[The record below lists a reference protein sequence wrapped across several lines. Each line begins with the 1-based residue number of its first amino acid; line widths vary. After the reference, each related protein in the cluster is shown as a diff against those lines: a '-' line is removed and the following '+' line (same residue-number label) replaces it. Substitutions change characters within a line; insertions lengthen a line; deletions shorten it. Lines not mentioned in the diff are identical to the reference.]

1 MKTEVVLNG
10 KADPAANYIGWSP
23 RPATVRLSDATGAT
37 APVKVMLRNR
47 STSTGGQVVFSTSA
61 TGSFTDT
68 LRLTLPVDKSPVKFF
83 AAGNAQKPASKNDK
97 DASIEVVVDG
107 TSTVLSQTALMV
119 RVRKNAAGL
128 STGERDRFIGA
139 LAIFNAKGMGKF
151 KDIRA
156 MHVDGRPLEESHGA
170 RPPFN
175 RHGFL
180 PWHRAYL
187 LDLERELQVI
197 DASVALHYWRF
208 DEPGPSLFTADFL
221 GEPRSSGSVRFAST
235 NPLKDWISDGT
246 VGFRRVP
253 RFDITKS
260 AGDSNG
266 PVISEVATL
275 AIGTTYNKFVL
286 MEGEPHGHAH
296 TSWDGPVNFPP
307 TAPNDPLFFMLHC
320 NVDRLWAKW
329 QFANKLWNQTAVAA
343 YFFQGSAGTSGATRI
358 GHNRLDTMWPW
369 NGDTKSPRPSSAPSS
384 GSTPGMPPSIIAS
397 APPQKPTVGDM
408 IDYQGH
414 VTAGLWQGFDY
425 DDVMF

>member
-23 RPATVRLSDATGAT
+23 RPATVRLTDATGAT

-47 STSTGGQVVFSTSA
+47 TTSAGGQVVFSTSA

-83 AAGNAQKPASKNDK
+83 AAGKFPKASSNDK

-107 TSTVLSQTALMV
+107 SSTVLSQTPLMV
-119 RVRKNAAGL
+119 RVRKNAATL
-128 STGERDRFIGA
+128 TTGERDRFIGA
-139 LAIFNAKGMGKF
+139 LATFNAKGLGKF

-156 MHVDGRPLEESHGA
+156 MHVSAALDESHGA
-170 RPPFN
+170 GPDDFQDA
-175 RHGFL
+175 FL

-187 LDLERELQVI
+187 LDLERELQAI
-197 DASVALHYWRF
+197 DKSVALHYWRF
-208 DEPGPSLFTADFL
+208 DKPGPSLFTADFL
-221 GEPRSSGSVRFAST
+221 GEPRPSGSVRFAST
-235 NPLKDWISDGT
+235 NPLKDWKSDGT

-253 RFDITKS
+253 RFDLGQG
-260 AGDSNG
+260 AGNTQG
-266 PVISEVATL
+266 PVISEAATL
-275 AIGTTYNKFVL
+275 AIGTNYTDFVT

-296 TSWDGPVNFPP
+296 TSWTGPINNPA

-329 QFANKLWNQTAVAA
+329 QFLNKLWNQTSPDA
-343 YFFQGSAGTSGATRI
+343 YSFLGKAGDAGATRI

-369 NGDTKSPRPSSAPSS
+369 NGVTANPRPSSAPSS
-384 GSTPGMPPSIIAS
+384 GSTPGMPPSILAN
-397 APPQKPTVGDM
+397 APPQKPIVGDM

-414 VTAGLWQGFDY
+414 ITAGLWQAFDY
-425 DDVMF
+425 DDVTF

>member
-37 APVKVMLRNR
+37 AAVSALLRNQR
-47 STSTGGQVVFSTSA
+47 PTGGQVVFSSSA
-61 TGSFTDT
+61 AGPFKDT
-68 LRLTLPVDKSPVKFF
+68 LKVSLPVNKSPVNFFVAGKF
-83 AAGNAQKPASKNDK
+83 GKASSNDK

-119 RVRKNAAGL
+119 RVRKDATTL

-139 LAIFNAKGMGKF
+139 LATFNAKGMGKF

-156 MHVDGRPLEESHGA
+156 MHVSAALDESHGA
-170 RPPFN
+170 GPDDFQDA
-175 RHGFL
+175 FL

-187 LDLERELQVI
+187 LDLERELQAI
-197 DASVALHYWRF
+197 DKSVSLHYWRF
-208 DEPGPSLFTADFL
+208 DKPGPTLFTADFL
-221 GEPRSSGSVRFAST
+221 GEPRTSGTVRFAST
-235 NPLKDWISDGT
+235 NPLKDWKSDGT

-253 RFDITKS
+253 RFNIATS
-260 AGDSNG
+260 GAGNSDG

-275 AIGTTYNKFVL
+275 ALGTNYADFVL

-296 TSWDGPVNFPP
+296 VSWTGPVNNPA

-329 QFANKLWNQTAVAA
+329 QFVNKLWNQTAADA
-343 YFFQGSAGTSGATRI
+343 YSFLGKAGDPNSTRI

-369 NGDTKSPRPSSAPSS
+369 NGVTTAPRPSTAPFS
-384 GSTPGMPPSIIAS
+384 GSTPGLPPSIIAN
-397 APPQKPTVGDM
+397 APSKTPKVGDM

-414 VTAGLWQGFDY
+414 ITAGLWQAFDY